1 MFGRCL
7 TALSKLFFTGS
18 QLAVER
24 RDAAPQVCVRIRLR
38 TQLLESRN
46 SFQRFGFG
54 VCRTASSGRR
64 CGSRVLFFFAGVFL
78 LFAQG

>member
-1 MFGRCL
+1 MFGRRL

-24 RDAAPQVCVRIRLR
+24 RYTAPQVRVRICLCA
-38 TQLLESRN
+38 QLLESRN

-54 VCRTASSGRR
+54 VCRTAGSGRR
-64 CGSRVLFFFAGVFL
+64 CGSRVLFLFAGVL
-78 LFAQG
+78 LL